1 MRSKCCTSKA
11 IRMLPLRISETPQS
25 CWLLSYAKA
34 CLFRLS
40 GAYADST

>member
-11 IRMLPLRISETPQS
+11 IRMLPLRISEIPQN
-25 CWLLSYAKA
+25 CWPLSYAKA
-34 CLFRLS
+34 FLFRLS